1 MKLAQ
6 RLGMV
11 FLKPKVATWRYVQ
24 TCVLVVWWE
33 VVEGRIR
40 GTVHT
45 YVRIYTVCWI
55 LKQ

>member
-24 TCVLVVWWE
+24 MCVLVVWWE
-33 VVEGRIR
+33 VVEGRSR

-45 YVRIYTVCWI
+45 YVRTYVYTQCVGY
-55 LKQ
+55 